1 MQAWVFN
8 VSNKKLT
15 LWKISSIFHNFSKLK
30 KKYICTYVFF
40 NLQMLILTS
49 FYLTHQKYICLKGFS
64 QFVMSSACWKGLLN
78 SPQISQAERVYSIS
92 HTHCTGWQGLINL
105 SRIRRAERI
114 YSICHIFYRLK
125 GFIRFVTYSTGWKG
139 LLNSLC
145 ILPTERVYSICDKS
159 SWLKAFTQFVK
170 RFLLH
175 KFIKGLTKFVIK
187 GKYASNK
194 TIIPK
199 KRKHPKKIF

>member
-92 HTHCTGWQGLINL
+92 HTHCTGWHVFD
-105 SRIRRAERI
+105 E
-114 YSICHIFYRLK
+114 LK
-125 GFIRFVTYSTGWKG
+125 EFTQFITYSTGWKG
-139 LLNSLC
+139 LFNLSH
-145 ILPTERVYSICDKS
+145 IPQAERVYSIRYVFCR
-159 SWLKAFTQFVK
+159 LKEFTQFVTN
-170 RFLLH
+170 LV
-175 KFIKGLTKFVIK
+175 G
-187 GKYASNK
+187 
-194 TIIPK
+194 
-199 KRKHPKKIF
+199 